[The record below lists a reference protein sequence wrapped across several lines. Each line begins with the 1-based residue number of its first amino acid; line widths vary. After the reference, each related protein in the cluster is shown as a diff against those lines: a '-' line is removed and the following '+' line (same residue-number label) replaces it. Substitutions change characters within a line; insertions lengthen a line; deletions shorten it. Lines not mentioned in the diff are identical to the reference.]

1 MSYIVGYGLGP
12 YFTQETVKKLV
23 NGNSYFTL
31 QFDETVSAQ
40 VKKQMDL
47 LVTYWPETSNEVK
60 VKYLTSLMFGSATAT
75 IVVKEMMYVFKKLG
89 VPIHLMVSLGM
100 DDPNVNKSIRDKLN
114 NIKQEKGLPK
124 LVMCPPSCL
133 IHVCHNSFKKGLEQF
148 GFNAEDLCLNLYY
161 FFKKSP
167 CRKSELYDI
176 EESLGLDDLVVLRH
190 VQSQWLSL
198 VQALQQFLAVKEA
211 LQKLLL
217 VEMPKND
224 KNIMR
229 NAKYMAIKKSLESN
243 DVAIEVEFLI
253 SIKPIFDNFLTKFQ
267 AEEPMI
273 HLLYSNC
280 EKLLKVAMGR
290 LMKNEVYMDRNGKDL
305 QNVDVDDV
313 GMQLQ
318 QEAYMNMQG
327 QSVCD
332 LLYALPEAKQKQPI
346 VSMKCFYKAII
357 KYLQKMLPMDDV
369 LLDALGCLNTQE
381 KKSAEGLEHCMTIPK
396 KLSSITGEEQVKV
409 GDEWLRYQEMDVTN
423 EDLEVRVDHFWNK
436 IFSKTDESGDKFII
450 LPKMVKCAL
459 VLCHSNADVERS
471 LC

>member
-1 MSYIVGYGLGP
+1 MGKRYFNPAWLGYTDSNNQLVHVWCVPNDDFTVTCKVCSADITVKHMGFTASRQHSEKQKQRGLSGVDLFSEGKPKQQAHLSKYFMKKSELTGHESKKEEIALTSTASVELTLGQKVTRAEIIATIQYAANNVPFSQADNLGACYKEQFPDSRITDNISISSNKMSYIVGYGLGP
-12 YFTQETVKKLV
+12 YFTQETVKELV

-47 LVTYWPETSNEVK
+47 LVRYWSETSNEVK

-75 IVVKEMMYVFKKLG
+75 IVVKEMMYAFKKLG

-100 DDPNVNKSIRDKLN
+100 DGPNVNKSIRDKLN

-124 LVMCPPSCL
+124 LVMCPPNCL

-176 EESLGLDDLVVLRH
+176 EESLGLDDLVVLCH
-190 VQSQWLSL
+190 VQSRWLSL
-198 VQALQQFLAVKEA
+198 VPALQLFLAVKEA

-224 KNIMR
+224 KNMR

-253 SIKPIFDNFLTKFQ
+253 SIKPIFDNFMTKFQ

-290 LMKNEVYMDRNGKDL
+290 LMKSEVYMDRNGKD
-305 QNVDVDDV
+305 
-313 GMQLQ
+313 
-318 QEAYMNMQG
+318 
-327 QSVCD
+327 
-332 LLYALPEAKQKQPI
+332 
-346 VSMKCFYKAII
+346 
-357 KYLQKMLPMDDV
+357 
-369 LLDALGCLNTQE
+369 
-381 KKSAEGLEHCMTIPK
+381 
-396 KLSSITGEEQVKV
+396 
-409 GDEWLRYQEMDVTN
+409 
-423 EDLEVRVDHFWNK
+423 
-436 IFSKTDESGDKFII
+436 
-450 LPKMVKCAL
+450 
-459 VLCHSNADVERS
+459 
-471 LC
+471 